1 MLASSEMKKS
11 TKDVRNNYKAIYT
24 LQWKN
29 SRQGQDGIVKKY
41 FAD

>member
-1 MLASSEMKKS
+1 MKKS
-11 TKDVRNNYKAIYT
+11 TKYIQTLRNNYKSIYT

-29 SRQGQDGIVKKY
+29 SRQGQDVIVKKY